1 MPFEKQFYSGGAN
14 SMRGWQARTL
24 GPGRAPT
31 DTSFVIPSQTG
42 DVKLEVNLEY
52 RFPLFWK
59 LYGALFTD
67 IGNVW
72 TLKATDEAK
81 DSQFRLDD
89 FQNSMASDIG
99 FGIRMDLNFLILRL
113 DLGMKTYDPSKG
125 ENAYYDVSEWLSK
138 DSYAIHFGVGYPF

>member
-1 MPFEKQFYSGGAN
+1 MKF
-14 SMRGWQARTL
+14 
-24 GPGRAPT
+24 
-31 DTSFVIPSQTG
+31 
-42 DVKLEVNLEY
+42 EVNLEY

-72 TLKATDEAK
+72 TLKAADDSK
-81 DSQFRLDD
+81 DSQFRFDD
-89 FQNSMASDIG
+89 FRNSMASDIG